1 MSEVARG
8 CQEFPECARS
18 CQGVP
23 KGVRRRQ
30 DVPGS
35 RGCQEL
41 PVVVW
46 SSQHMLGFPGVV
58 RSCQEVWQ
66 KVSGCARMCQEL
78 PGGTDGLKDEL
89 MNKLPKLSF
98 Y

>member
-1 MSEVARG
+1 
-8 CQEFPECARS
+8 
-18 CQGVP
+18 
-23 KGVRRRQ
+23 
-30 DVPGS
+30 
-35 RGCQEL
+35 
-41 PVVVW
+41 
-46 SSQHMLGFPGVV
+46 MLGFPGVV

-89 MNKLPKLSF
+89 MNELPKLSIYQLKLSF